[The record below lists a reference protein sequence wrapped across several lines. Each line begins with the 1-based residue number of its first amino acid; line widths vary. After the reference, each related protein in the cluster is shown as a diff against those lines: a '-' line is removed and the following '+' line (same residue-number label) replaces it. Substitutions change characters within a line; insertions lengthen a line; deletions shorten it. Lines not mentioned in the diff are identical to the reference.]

1 MITTILAILCVYAI
15 AVIIAPEKMLP
26 LGKDSLVKRC
36 VCIIYLIIA
45 PLYIIGSNIEDCDY
59 AQELAS
65 MVDKAATTDST
76 EVTADVEEV
85 AETPAPNV
93 KANTKTNKKKYVKVN
108 VQQTAKMV
116 SDTKREL
123 TDVSVYTNKGGRWVK
138 TPVYDIDFNN
148 GMKVG
153 SIGNVSR
160 QLGYYS
166 GECIFYYTDGCIG
179 CTIMDLFTKEIICL
193 YFNNK
198 NHNYDCEI
206 LDDEIARKVIG
217 DKDKEYNHELSS
229 LTFLYRI
236 NEACGKKTISMS
248 RVEKDLNTKAVN
260 NVITDDVHKVKYT
273 FKGGFLVKYETFSGF
288 NYRAEECKG
297 SDTFEKVYA
306 NAKKYYSD
314 NNDVVKYVN
323 RQFDDIFA
331 MKTDHAKVAMNEH
344 VNYNFSLINAFIKK
358 AGVSERDFRFIAPEV
373 TDKVVNGNKT
383 IYTHKLGMCF
393 VFVNGK
399 LTDAYMK
406 K

>member
-1 MITTILAILCVYAI
+1 MITTILTILCVYAI

-26 LGKDSLVKRC
+26 LGKDSLAKRC

-65 MVDKAATTDST
+65 MVDNAATTDST
-76 EVTADVEEV
+76 EVTAVVEEV
-85 AETPAPNV
+85 AETLSPNA
-93 KANTKTNKKKYVKVN
+93 KAKKSKIVKVN
-108 VQQTAKMV
+108 VQQTAKTI

-193 YFNNK
+193 YFNNEK
-198 NHNYDCEI
+198 HNYDCEI

-248 RVEKDLNTKAVN
+248 RVEKDLNKKAVN
-260 NVITDDVHKVKYT
+260 NVITDDVRKVKYT
-273 FKGGFLVKYETFSGF
+273 FKDGFLVNYESFSGF
-288 NYRAEECKG
+288 NSRAEECKG

-314 NNDVVKYVN
+314 NDDVVKYVN

-331 MKTDHAKVAMNEH
+331 MKTDHAKLAMNEH
-344 VNYNFSLINAFIKK
+344 INYNFSLIKIFGKGE
-358 AGVSERDFRFIAPEV
+358 GVSEREFRFIAPEV

-399 LTDAYMK
+399 LTDTYMK
-406 K
+406 N

>member
-1 MITTILAILCVYAI
+1 
-15 AVIIAPEKMLP
+15 
-26 LGKDSLVKRC
+26 
-36 VCIIYLIIA
+36 
-45 PLYIIGSNIEDCDY
+45 
-59 AQELAS
+59 
-65 MVDKAATTDST
+65 MVDNAATTDST
-76 EVTADVEEV
+76 EVTAVVEEV

-93 KANTKTNKKKYVKVN
+93 KVKKSKSVKVN
-108 VQQTAKMV
+108 VQQTTKTI

-123 TDVSVYTNKGGRWVK
+123 TDVSVYTNKNGQWVK
-138 TPVYDIDFNN
+138 TPMYDIDFNN

-193 YFNNK
+193 YFNNEK
-198 NHNYDCEI
+198 HNYDCEI

-260 NVITDDVHKVKYT
+260 NVITDEAHKVKYT
-273 FKGGFLVKYETFSGF
+273 FKDGFLVKYETFSGF
-288 NYRAEECKG
+288 NSRAEECKG

-314 NNDVVKYVN
+314 NNDVVRYVN

-383 IYTHKLGMCF
+383 IYTHNLGMCF

-399 LTDAYMK
+399 LTDAYLK